1 MPNYSGAM
9 RRRFAHALCEKYK
22 IPPAEIAP
30 VLGIQEKT
38 LLGGDLK
45 RLGLALTS
53 HETEGAPQPVD
64 ELMSLLLSELRAI
77 TRPDETVTQKM
88 RLDALGSIARTLE
101 RLDEMRARGDLA
113 SKAALP
119 LNPAEICAVM
129 QRIDDR
135 IMELAHVRAEELVG
149 KQSGSGAGAID

>member
-9 RRRFAHALCEKYK
+9 RRRFAHALCEKYA
-22 IPPAEIAP
+22 ILPAEIAP

-38 LLGGDLK
+38 FLADLK
-45 RLGLALTS
+45 RLRLSLANRDD
-53 HETEGAPQPVD
+53 ENAPEPVD

-77 TRPDETVTQKM
+77 TRPDKSVTQKM

-101 RLDEMRARGDLA
+101 RLDEMRARGDVA

-135 IMELAHVRAEELVG
+135 IMELAHVRAEELVR
-149 KQSGSGAGAID
+149 KQSGSEACGSA